1 VRIENAIGETRLAV
15 ATEARKLVTRASEN
29 AALARIGTALKD
41 LRKSVAARGDGLS
54 ARADRLRDTVAKR
67 AVEVRARTH
76 VALGIAST
84 EQLDK
89 LARKVNKL
97 TKRNGAN
104 SAE

>member
-1 VRIENAIGETRLAV
+1 
-15 ATEARKLVTRASEN
+15 VTRASEN